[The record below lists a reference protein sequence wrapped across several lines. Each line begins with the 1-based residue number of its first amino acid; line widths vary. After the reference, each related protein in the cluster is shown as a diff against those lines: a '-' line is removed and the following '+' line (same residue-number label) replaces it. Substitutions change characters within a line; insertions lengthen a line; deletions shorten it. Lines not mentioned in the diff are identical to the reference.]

1 MPYGLGRFVGL
12 NVFSSNINEVI
23 GAILD
28 FFIQKFH
35 EQKKTQN
42 AFRLTKIK
50 NAPKNR
56 HLFAYLHLVL
66 LPEYYY
72 IVMTITLFCI

>member
-12 NVFSSNINEVI
+12 NIFISNINEVI

-35 EQKKTQN
+35 EQNKNTKRFQVNKNKK
-42 AFRLTKIK
+42 
-50 NAPKNR
+50 
-56 HLFAYLHLVL
+56 
-66 LPEYYY
+66 
-72 IVMTITLFCI
+72 CS